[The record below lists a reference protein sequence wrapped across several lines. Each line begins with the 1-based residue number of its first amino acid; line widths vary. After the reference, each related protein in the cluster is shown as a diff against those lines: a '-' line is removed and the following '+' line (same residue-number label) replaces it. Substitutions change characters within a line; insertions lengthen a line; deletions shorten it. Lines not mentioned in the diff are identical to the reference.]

1 MDSVAI
7 RFARLKREAQ
17 REWKRK
23 WRKKVR
29 QAAPA
34 NAAEWRALAGAIAGA
49 VMKVALIIA
58 LPLAVLVRGS
68 VVFYEHGGTP
78 VWLFVLTPALLPR
91 GVIPPDAV

>member
-49 VMKVALIIA
+49 VMQVALIIS
-58 LPLAVLVRGS
+58 LPFAGLVRGS
-68 VVFYEHGGTP
+68 VVFHEHSGTP
-78 VWLFVLTPALLPR
+78 GMLCAPHAGIHAGGAKRPHS
-91 GVIPPDAV
+91 G